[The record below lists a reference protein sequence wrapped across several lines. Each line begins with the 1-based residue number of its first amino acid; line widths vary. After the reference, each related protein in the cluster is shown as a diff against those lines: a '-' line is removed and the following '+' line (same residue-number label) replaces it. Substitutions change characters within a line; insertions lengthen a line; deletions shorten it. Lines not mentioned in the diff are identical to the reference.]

1 MTLTEQGGV
10 TSSVSICDTLC
21 FVANVLVL
29 ISNMCFTLERKN
41 LKKISTKPSIYSV
54 FYPNTVCQFIG
65 FGTDKP
71 LISTGLSVKSTG
83 LLGETDFCPLSNLK
97 FEPNFDRYYQF
108 L

>member
-41 LKKISTKPSIYSV
+41 LKKIV
-54 FYPNTVCQFIG
+54 FFIQ
-65 FGTDKP
+65 
-71 LISTGLSVKSTG
+71 IRSASLSVSV
-83 LLGETDFCPLSNLK
+83 PINH
-97 FEPNFDRYYQF
+97 
-108 L
+108 